1 MKILNLSKSEIE
13 NIAKE
18 GQISVGVLGLGYIGL
33 PTALLFAKAN
43 LRVIGRDIDH
53 AKIEKLRKGEVYTY
67 GEKGLEKLLAE
78 VRDKFVPTTEM
89 RDLKDVD
96 VYVLCVPTL
105 INSNKTPNLDQ
116 LSNTCHD
123 VAQYLSKDDLVIL
136 ESTVPPGTTEGL
148 IAKILEEE
156 SNLRAGKD
164 FGIAVCPERANPGNI
179 LQTLVERKR
188 VIGGINDRS
197 LMAASALFSL
207 IVKHEPLRVP
217 NCRTAEVV
225 KVVENSLRDVDIAYA
240 NMIALY
246 CEEMNVDVGT
256 VINCVNT
263 HPGRKMLKPS
273 AGVGGACIPVNPYF
287 IIQTAKS
294 LNTALLGEARKIN
307 DFMATHVVAQVV
319 NWLREEGCEEEARV
333 LILGYSYKSDIG
345 DVRFSPSK
353 NIEDKLMKNG
363 VKVLVYDPHAKAVV
377 SEKQKAM
384 FVDDP
389 YKAAEGAHC
398 IIVIVG
404 HNVFKALDFYALR
417 KKMSKPLLYD
427 CTFSFDSESLQRIGF
442 KYRGIGRSPQKDKTR
457 HND

>member
-18 GQISVGVLGLGYIGL
+18 GRISLGVLGLGYIGL

-43 LRVIGRDIDH
+43 LRVTGRDIDH
-53 AKIEKLRKGEVYTY
+53 AKIEKMRNSEVYTY

-78 VRDKFVPTTEM
+78 VRDRFVPTTEM

-105 INSNKTPNLDQ
+105 IKPDKTLD
-116 LSNTCHD
+116 LSHLSSTCSD
-123 VAQYLSKDDLVIL
+123 VAQYVSKDDLVIV

-148 IAKILEEE
+148 IAKILEEG
-156 SNLRAGKD
+156 SNLGAGKD
-164 FGIAVCPERANPGNI
+164 FGIAVCPERADPGNI
-179 LQTLVERKR
+179 LETLVERKR
-188 VIGGINDRS
+188 VIGGIDDRS

-256 VINCVNT
+256 VIDCVNT
-263 HPGRKMLKPS
+263 HPGRRMLRPS
-273 AGVGGACIPVNPYF
+273 AGVGGACVPVNPYF
-287 IIQTAKS
+287 IIQTAKN

-307 DFMATHVVAQVV
+307 DFMATHVLAQVV
-319 NWLREEGCEEEARV
+319 NWLREEGCDKEARV
-333 LILGYSYKSDIG
+333 LMLGYSYKANTG

-353 NIEDKLMKNG
+353 EIAAKLMEKN
-363 VKVLVYDPHAKAVV
+363 VKVLVYDPLAKEVV
-377 SEKQKAM
+377 SKEDEAI
-384 FVDDP
+384 FVDNP
-389 YKAAEGAHC
+389 YEAADQACC
-398 IIVIVG
+398 ILATVG
-404 HNVFKALDFYALR
+404 HEVFKKLNLHSLCE
-417 KKMSKPLLYD
+417 KMRKPLFYD
-427 CTFSFDSESLQRIGF
+427 CTFQFDSENLGRIGF
-442 KYRGIGRSPQKDKTR
+442 KYRGIGRSGAPKRIKA
-457 HND
+457 